1 MQETLKKLG
10 YLLISFW
17 QGVNAKQGVLCSC
30 RKKERSCG
38 PSCSCHFCK
47 NNQHAGR
54 DTCTSESDLVVQD
67 LLDEQSD
74 EVFVDDSDDDLDQFR
89 REEMD
94 NDEELGALMDFVF
107 GSASEEE

>member
-1 MQETLKKLG
+1 MGGYRYSGKMQETLKKLG

-38 PSCSCHFCK
+38 P
-47 NNQHAGR
+47 
-54 DTCTSESDLVVQD
+54 
-67 LLDEQSD
+67 
-74 EVFVDDSDDDLDQFR
+74 
-89 REEMD
+89 
-94 NDEELGALMDFVF
+94 EELGALMDFVF